1 MAPGWIARKDL
12 RGPAIFGIALVL
24 LWWLAG
30 DVFKFSRDEGI
41 ILDGA
46 RRIAQG
52 QQPYRDFFVLTGPLT
67 FWIAGALAK
76 LGGSLRIIRLPM
88 ILDAAFLVWA
98 VYWIASRFAGR
109 NFSAA
114 ISLAF
119 LAYQARVPKLWVN
132 HRWDSAA
139 LATAAVLTAL
149 AAHRK
154 DSRALWAVSGFLAAA
169 AAWATPTLLLTA
181 FPLAV
186 WAWRGNRRNV
196 LAFFG
201 GGALITAAT
210 AIYLQ
215 SGQALGPMIRSML
228 WTHANYGAANRMT
241 YGQLVFLGVTGEN
254 AYAIPFTQNLLGSF
268 YLLLPAVFPI
278 AAVAGWGLYLW
289 RGRNRP
295 DTTPDTKEILA
306 LLGAVAALVF
316 SEWPRWTADELF
328 YTAALSTAL
337 CAALLYR
344 VVPARVRTGVCAFLL
359 FAAAVSIA
367 KKVDVALDLFP
378 FQSRVGTMRGTGE
391 DQEFLQALERHIQ
404 PGDSLF
410 AFPYLAPMYYLLN
423 ARNPTRYSFMQPGM
437 MTAQDESLALAQLSA
452 APPRWV
458 IFENLPAEV
467 VLILWPG
474 SDRAAIPMT
483 AINTYLRR
491 NYRDVE
497 TVNGAWGRFVIRER
511 AER

>member
-1 MAPGWIARKDL
+1 M
-12 RGPAIFGIALVL
+12 V
-24 LWWLAG
+24 
-30 DVFKFSRDEGI
+30 
-41 ILDGA
+41 
-46 RRIAQG
+46 
-52 QQPYRDFFVLTGPLT
+52 
-67 FWIAGALAK
+67 
-76 LGGSLRIIRLPM
+76 
-88 ILDAAFLVWA
+88 
-98 VYWIASRFAGR
+98 
-109 NFSAA
+109 FSA
-114 ISLAF
+114 
-119 LAYQARVPKLWVN
+119 
-132 HRWDSAA
+132 
-139 LATAAVLTAL
+139 
-149 AAHRK
+149 
-154 DSRALWAVSGFLAAA
+154 
-169 AAWATPTLLLTA
+169 
-181 FPLAV
+181 
-186 WAWRGNRRNV
+186 
-196 LAFFG
+196 
-201 GGALITAAT
+201 
-210 AIYLQ
+210 
-215 SGQALGPMIRSML
+215 
-228 WTHANYGAANRMT
+228 
-241 YGQLVFLGVTGEN
+241 
-254 AYAIPFTQNLLGSF
+254 
-268 YLLLPAVFPI
+268 
-278 AAVAGWGLYLW
+278 
-289 RGRNRP
+289 
-295 DTTPDTKEILA
+295 
-306 LLGAVAALVF
+306 
-316 SEWPRWTADELF
+316 WPRWTADELF

-437 MTAQDESLALAQLSA
+437 MTVQDESLALAQLSA